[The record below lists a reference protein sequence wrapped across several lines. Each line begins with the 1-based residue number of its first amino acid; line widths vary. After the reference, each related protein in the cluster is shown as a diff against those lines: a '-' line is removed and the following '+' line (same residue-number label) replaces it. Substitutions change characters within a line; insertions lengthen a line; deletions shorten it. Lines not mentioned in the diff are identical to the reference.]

1 LTRAPGQSEVQGAF
15 QVVLPWPKLIG
26 WCGSIRAR
34 MKWESLKNE
43 MTAIISIA
51 ALALSG
57 LSFYVSYL
65 YKNQRLELT
74 ITDVSYATNR
84 GEVYMTVAF
93 SNGGNRDAALLRA
106 DAALWSKKDDK
117 GKPQWLSIDT
127 KVSPDVPLTDPKI
140 PLIVKAGGV
149 EVVRLSAKLTHD
161 DAERAL
167 VEKEGGAFLGIV
179 VATMNSDGN
188 LYSVE
193 HPVARLDIDST
204 GRIRGATAAIHQ
216 SLEGFKSVTGTPPGD
231 QLQEN
236 EKTPF
241 VWADQRN

>member
-1 LTRAPGQSEVQGAF
+1 
-15 QVVLPWPKLIG
+15 
-26 WCGSIRAR
+26 
-34 MKWESLKNE
+34 MKWEALKND
-43 MTAIISIA
+43 MAAIISVA

-65 YKNQRLELT
+65 YKNQQLELT
-74 ITDVSYATNR
+74 VTDVSFITNQ

-93 SNGGNRDAALLRA
+93 SNGGNRDAALLRVEP
-106 DAALWSKKDDK
+106 ALWARKDNKSKAEWT
-117 GKPQWLSIDT
+117 PLDT
-127 KVSPDVPLTDPKI
+127 KVGSTVPLADPKV

-149 EVVRLSAKLTHD
+149 EVVKLSAKLTAD
-161 DAERAL
+161 DAEHAV
-167 VEKEGGAFLGIV
+167 VEKQAGAFLGVV

-188 LYSVE
+188 LYKVQ
-193 HPVARLDIDST
+193 HPVARLDIDAA
-204 GRIRGATAAIHQ
+204 GHIRGAAPTIHQ
-216 SLEGFKSVTGTPPGD
+216 SLQGFKNVDSTPPGD

>member
-1 LTRAPGQSEVQGAF
+1 
-15 QVVLPWPKLIG
+15 
-26 WCGSIRAR
+26 
-34 MKWESLKNE
+34 MKWDILKND
-43 MTAIISIA
+43 MTAIISVA

-65 YKNQRLELT
+65 YKNQRLELQ

-106 DAALWSKKDDK
+106 DAALWSKKNDK
-117 GKPQWLSIDT
+117 ATPQWLPIDT
-127 KVSPDVPLTDPKI
+127 RVSPDVPLTDPKI

-161 DAERAL
+161 DAEQAI

-193 HPVARLDIDST
+193 HPVARLNIDKT